1 MTKNKERNMKTRK
14 IFLVLVMVA
23 ILLLGSV
30 LVVSAAKNKIRVTG
44 GFNNT
49 FFGMGWEWINVNM
62 LLDPDTFE
70 AEGKVKYSV
79 YEDAYGRNLKFGWRG
94 EVVCASAGELDGIPT
109 VAFVVEIVEQK
120 MDPSWV
126 GKFAKVTVTDGG
138 ENASE
143 DWLGIAVWDFVANTP
158 VDDQPECEFAA
169 PVVMYPSRNG
179 NLTIHD

>member
-1 MTKNKERNMKTRK
+1 MKTRK

>member
-1 MTKNKERNMKTRK
+1 MKTRK
-14 IFLVLVMVA
+14 LFLVLVVVA

-30 LVVSAAKNKIRVTG
+30 LVVSAAQSTIRVNG

-49 FFGMGWEWINVNM
+49 FFGMGWEWINVNI
-62 LLDPDTFE
+62 LLNPDTFE
-70 AEGKVKYSV
+70 AEGNVKYSV

-94 EVVCASAGELDGIPT
+94 EVVCASAGDLGGMPT
-109 VAFVVEIVEQK
+109 VAVVVEIVEQK

-126 GKFAKVTVTDGG
+126 GKFAKVTMTDGG
-138 ENASE
+138 QNASE

-158 VDDQPECEFAA
+158 VDYQPTCEFTA
-169 PVVMYPSRNG
+169 PLVKYSSQNG

>member
-1 MTKNKERNMKTRK
+1 MKTRK
-14 IFLVLVMVA
+14 IFLVLVLVV
-23 ILLLGSV
+23 ILLVGSV
-30 LVVSAAKNKIRVTG
+30 LVASAAKNKIRVTG

-49 FFGMGWEWINVNM
+49 FFGMGWEWINVNFE
-62 LLDPDTFE
+62 LDPDTQK

-94 EVVCASAGELDGIPT
+94 ELICASMGDLDGVPT

-138 ENASE
+138 QNASE
-143 DWLGIAVWDFVANTP
+143 DWLGIVEWDFLANTP
-158 VDDQPECEFAA
+158 VSYQPTCDFAA
-169 PVVMYPSRNG
+169 PLVMYPSQNG
-179 NLTIHD
+179 NMTIHE